1 MTSSERPILFSGP
14 MVRAI
19 LEGRKTQTRRV
30 VVPSP
35 GQQRE
40 WLTPQLISSVP
51 HGELINGGWQMHHPR
66 AGTRLAGV
74 DVEHNS
80 PFGWVRCPYGAPGDT
95 LWVRETWACYGGDEY
110 LYQRIAE
117 NVMYRATWADDPRC
131 PTYSAGEPVGDRR
144 WRPSIHMPRWA
155 SRLSLLIKS
164 VRVERLQEI
173 SEADAI
179 AEGLS
184 PTVGEYTGPA
194 RSEFAALWDSI
205 NAKSHPWASNPWV
218 WVVEFER
225 VGGAS

>member
-1 MTSSERPILFSGP
+1 VSDRPILFSAP

-30 VVPSP
+30 VKPQPPMGCRYEINGARSHALCVATGTFTDGRPIYVPP
-35 GQQRE
+35 
-40 WLTPQLISSVP
+40 TPQSVD
-51 HGELINGGWQMHHPR
+51 H
-66 AGTRLAGV
+66 RL
-74 DVEHNS
+74 
-80 PFGWVRCPYGAPGDT
+80 PCPYGAPGDT
-95 LWVRETWACYGGDEY
+95 LWVRETFFEEY
-110 LYQRIAE
+110 DPDTCKPYDPPRYA
-117 NVMYRATWADDPRC
+117 YRATYEGEEPYQAD
-131 PTYSAGEPVGDRR
+131 GDGFPEVNRDGTFKSP
-144 WRPSIHMPRWA
+144 WKPSIHMPREA
-155 SRLSLLIKS
+155 SRLTLCIKS

-205 NAKSHPWASNPWV
+205 SRESHPWASTPWV
-218 WVVEFER
+218 WVLEFER